1 MKISDTF
8 YKFTIV
14 LTCAADGTKYSPIC
28 VFRGT
33 ELPYGEKVPDKDK
46 AKFPTIDSIIKEI
59 KADDANQRSRS
70 QDDEFNSEYTIE
82 TETEEV
88 NNNNEKTSENTN
100 EGTVTEIRAMFDE
113 YVFTETDQ
121 LEGTSAFV
129 PLSPETMHPDHTQ
142 SSHIHPTLLRTDF
155 IQSTSTTNR
164 RHSNINSAQYFR

>member
-33 ELPYGEKVPDKDK
+33 ELPYGE
-46 AKFPTIDSIIKEI
+46 KEI